1 MAGPLTSP
9 ACVRPDPA
17 ARPGPAA
24 QPPLGARERR
34 HLAAVTVAALAL
46 FSYGLGAGSLWD
58 QDEAKYTQ
66 VAVEILATGDWWT
79 LRWNGEP
86 WFVHPPLFMWLQA
99 VTARLVGL
107 SEATARWWS
116 AVSQAGVVGVTCLVG
131 RFLYDART
139 GWLAAG
145 VTATMLQVVVQARLA
160 VFDPTLVLGM
170 LAAFYM
176 GLVGQA
182 TGRRRAQLW
191 AWAWAGL
198 ATAAKGP
205 VGLLLPAAALVMLG
219 ARSGQLRCWRA
230 SLGSGPL
237 IYAALG
243 LPWYL
248 VETVRHGWTFLRP
261 VVGYYLVT
269 RFVGVVEEQ
278 PGPWWYYAPV
288 LAAGAFPW
296 TAFVP
301 AALVHLA
308 RRGSPSDRVVLL
320 WVGLVVLFYSVAGTK
335 LPNYVLPV
343 YPVLAVGVARFWL
356 EAADGAP
363 GTGRLFRI
371 SVALLVGTAAF
382 LVAGALAFGIRQ
394 YPTETAALRTAL
406 APALGV
412 LAAGPL
418 AAAALAA
425 GGRRQAA
432 LGALLLTLAVAV
444 PVLVHVTLPAVERHR
459 PIPRLAARLRLLMQP
474 DDALAAI
481 QMRTAPSLV
490 YYARRPVQFLSTRQ
504 DLAQALCRHP
514 RLFLVVPEGAY
525 RAWFAGGLP
534 PHVRAVDRE
543 GTLFLLRKDGPA
555 PCAGVPAARP
565 WRP

>member
-1 MAGPLTSP
+1 M
-9 ACVRPDPA
+9 
-17 ARPGPAA
+17 
-24 QPPLGARERR
+24 
-34 HLAAVTVAALAL
+34 AVTLAALAL
-46 FSYGLGAGSLWD
+46 FSYGLGTGSLWD
-58 QDEAKYTQ
+58 QDEARYTQ

-99 VTARLVGL
+99 ATARLVGWH
-107 SEATARWWS
+107 EATARWWS
-116 AVSQAGVVGVTCLVG
+116 AVSQAGVVSVTFLLG
-131 RFLYDART
+131 RLLYDART

-176 GLVGQA
+176 GLVAQA
-182 TGRRRAQLW
+182 TGGRGAQLW

-205 VGLLLPAAALVMLG
+205 VGLLLPAVALVVLG
-219 ARSGQLRCWRA
+219 ARSGRLRCWRA
-230 SLGSGPL
+230 SLVGGPL
-237 IYAALG
+237 LYAAIG

-248 VETVRHGWTFLRP
+248 VETVRHGWAFLRP
-261 VVGYYLVT
+261 VVGYYLIT

-308 RRGSPSDRVVLL
+308 RRRAPSDRVVLL

-343 YPVLAVGVARFWL
+343 YPLLAVGIARFWL
-356 EAADGAP
+356 DAADNAP
-363 GTGRLFRI
+363 GSGRLVRI

-382 LVAGALAFGIRQ
+382 LVAGALVFGLRQ
-394 YPTETAALRTAL
+394 YPTETAALRAAL
-406 APALGV
+406 TPALGV

-418 AAAALAA
+418 GAAALAA
-425 GGRRQAA
+425 AGRRQAA
-432 LGALLLTLAVAV
+432 LGALLLTLVVAV
-444 PVLVHVTLPAVERHR
+444 PVIVHGTLPAVEQHR
-459 PIPRLAARLRLLMQP
+459 PIPRLAARLRVLMHP
-474 DDALAAI
+474 GDGLAAV

-490 YYARRPVQFLSTRQ
+490 YYAGRPVQFLATRH

-514 RLFLVVPEGAY
+514 RLFLVVPEGVY
-525 RAWFAGGLP
+525 RAWFASGLP
-534 PHVRAVDRE
+534 PRVRAVGRE

-555 PCAGVPAARP
+555 PCAGAPSGAPRRP
-565 WRP
+565 